1 MEVNKINRAAQ
12 TLGSAVP
19 SLLELHDFTKAKR
32 FIDIYETK
40 SDLFDESGNIEKGRE
55 IYYSIKGRYYLAIN
69 NLDSAEYMF
78 RKELRYGKDLNNMVR
93 NYYEENFNIV
103 LERAAFL
110 TPEKE
115 TDFDYFVTFKNES
128 TSYISS
134 LSKEQL
140 ETIIR
145 FELEKEL
152 EGISDIIFSNQNL
165 EFKLTVIYIRRK
177 NDNKI

>member
-1 MEVNKINRAAQ
+1 MQ
-12 TLGSAVP
+12 
-19 SLLELHDFTKAKR
+19 
-32 FIDIYETK
+32 
-40 SDLFDESGNIEKGRE
+40 
-55 IYYSIKGRYYLAIN
+55 AIFN
-69 NLDSAEYMF
+69 
-78 RKELRYGKDLNNMVR
+78 GKDLNNMVR

-115 TDFDYFVTFKNES
+115 TDFDYFVAFKNES

-177 NDNKI
+177 NDNKIKE